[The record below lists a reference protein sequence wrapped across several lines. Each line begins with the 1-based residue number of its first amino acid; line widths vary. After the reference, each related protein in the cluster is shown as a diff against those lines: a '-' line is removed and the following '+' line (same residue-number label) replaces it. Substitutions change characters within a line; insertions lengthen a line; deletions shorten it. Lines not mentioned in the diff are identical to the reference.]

1 MQKEQS
7 VLYSAFPKN
16 LLSVR
21 EEGRECKGE
30 VFILKERVI
39 ASWEMDQYVSK

>member
-16 LLSVR
+16 LSVR
-21 EEGRECKGE
+21 EEGRECKGG
-30 VFILKERVI
+30 VFILKEF
-39 ASWEMDQYVSK
+39 